1 MIIDVHSH
9 VWQKEDVYSDAW
21 EEALEFWDGPKTY
34 PKDFDVL
41 LKEMDEVGI
50 DRVVLLASNQG
61 PAFNFSRT
69 PNEFVAKIIK
79 KHSDRFLGFGST
91 CSITK
96 DGRFDRR
103 SLDEV
108 ERAVINLGLK
118 GIKLAI
124 PYWGDYLPTDPK
136 LYPLY
141 AKIEALGVPILFHQS
156 AVAMPKLCKHRP
168 PIASMKNSMPVFLD
182 DVANDF
188 PDLKLI
194 IAHLGMPWVEETCAL
209 MQKNPNI
216 YADVASIAPNSSPQ
230 YMFRCLL
237 TAKDLGVIDKVLY
250 GSDGPN
256 VGISGG
262 MINRY
267 GKKGWHGKVGFSF
280 KQYIDFIRIETNN
293 YAEANSLTPLTE
305 TEIRNILGDTAAKLL
320 EVKN

>member
-1 MIIDVHSH
+1 D
-9 VWQKEDVYSDAW
+9 
-21 EEALEFWDGPKTY
+21 
-34 PKDFDVL
+34 
-41 LKEMDEVGI
+41 I

-69 PNEFVAKIIK
+69 PNEFVSKIVK
-79 KHSDRFLGFGST
+79 QHPDRFIGFGST

-96 DGRFDRR
+96 DGKFDRR

-108 ERAVINLGLK
+108 EKAVIDLGLE

-141 AKIEALGVPILFHQS
+141 AKIEELGVPILFHQS
-156 AVAMPKLCKHRP
+156 VVVIPKPFKYRP
-168 PIASMKNSMPVFLD
+168 PIASMRNSMPIFLD
-182 DVANDF
+182 DVAKDF
-188 PDLKLI
+188 PDLKMI
-194 IAHLGMPWVEETCAL
+194 IAHLGSPWVEETCTL

-216 YADVASIAPNSSPQ
+216 YADIASIAPSYSPQ

-237 TAKDLGVIDKVLY
+237 TAKDYGVIDKVVY

-256 VGISGG
+256 VGVSGG

-267 GKKGWHGKVGFSF
+267 GKKGWHGRVGFSF
-280 KQYIDFIRIETNN
+280 KQYIDFIRVETNK
-293 YAEANSLTPLTE
+293 YAEANGLIPLTE
-305 TEIRNILGDTAAKLL
+305 TEIQNILGDTAAKLL
-320 EVKN
+320 GVKD